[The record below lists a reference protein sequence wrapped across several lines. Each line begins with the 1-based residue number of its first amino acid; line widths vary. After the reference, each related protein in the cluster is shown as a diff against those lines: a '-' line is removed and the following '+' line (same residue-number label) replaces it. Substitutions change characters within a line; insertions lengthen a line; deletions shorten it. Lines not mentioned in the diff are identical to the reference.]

1 MRAQVKRWG
10 NSAAVRIP
18 AQVLGA
24 ARLREDQL
32 VDVRAEGGRVI
43 VEPVTLDAA
52 FAAALSGTLG
62 EWLSPEDEAAW
73 ADL

>member
-18 AQVLGA
+18 AAVLSA

-32 VDVRAEGGRVI
+32 VDVRAENGRVI
-43 VEPVTLDAA
+43 VEPVIDDVA
-52 FAAALSGTLG
+52 FAAALSGTMG
-62 EWLSPEDEAAW
+62 EWLSAEDEAAW